1 MVKEAM
7 TMNNIVELFNVEIY
21 RCCRLDLFTGK
32 KIYCDPSEKAKGFTG
47 LYFEDDNN
55 FFAIYPTKSGPI
67 MYYDGNEYPL
77 NKNLHIKLVKKGKW
91 RVFSIEEYNIKIK
104 YRESKY
110 IGFDVW
116 SQEIDVNLFFQ
127 IEQSYKNEEYYRKF
141 TK

>member
-77 NKNLHIKLVKKGKW
+77 NRNLHIKVIKDGKQ
-91 RVFSIEEYNIKIK
+91 REFFIEEYNIDIK
-104 YRESKY
+104 YLTSKY
-110 IGFDVW
+110 LDFDIW
-116 SQEIDVNLFFQ
+116 STEMDVDLFYQ
-127 IEQSYKNEEYYRKF
+127 IEQSYKDDEYYKRF